1 MQPKFLAYMIISYN
15 WLSDYLPVEVEPEKL
30 SRILTAIGL
39 EVESL
44 HPYSSVKGSLKGL
57 ITGEVLTCE
66 KHPNADKLKITTVN
80 IGSGEPLQ
88 IVCGAAN
95 VAVGQKVVV
104 ATVNTEIHPINGEA
118 FTIKKAKIRSVESE
132 GMLCAEDEI
141 GLSNSHEGIM
151 VLPEDTKIGQP
162 VSELFDVY
170 IDQIFEIGLT
180 PNRMDAMSHLGV
192 AKDVCAW
199 LHHHEKL
206 NAQVKLP
213 FKNSFK
219 TDATVAAVKVEIKN
233 PEACPRYA
241 GVSLTNIK
249 VAESP
254 NWLKYKLKAIGLN
267 PINNI
272 VDISNFILHETGQP
286 IHIFDQEKI
295 AANTIIV
302 KTAEENSLFTT
313 LDDKERKLSGS
324 DLVIADAEGPMCI
337 AGVYGGLNSG
347 VTETTKNIF
356 IEAAWFNPIFIRK
369 TSMLHG
375 LRTDAATHFEK
386 GVDISETVQVLKR
399 TALLVQE
406 IAGGEITG
414 AIIDIYPE
422 PAQKKSIG
430 LKHHYLKKL
439 SGKNYHGDT
448 VKNILVSLGFEIVK
462 DSQDELWV
470 LAPFSKPDISLPADV
485 VEEVMRIDGLD
496 NIEIPASITIAPGIR
511 KEGHLPQYNEK
522 ALNYLTGAGFF
533 EIFTNS
539 ITNSK
544 YYTEEELGRAVKMI
558 NNLSA
563 DLDIMRPNMLETGL
577 EVIAHNLN
585 RKNHNLFLFEQGK
598 TYTTPEPGKYVEEKH
613 LSLYACGVY
622 QKAGWQYKA
631 QKVDYYYIKAICE
644 NIFKSLGLTKISFQ
658 LLEDATANSF
668 AEIKHKNRVI
678 GKAGLV
684 PTEKL
689 QQFGIK
695 EPVIFADLLWD
706 DILNLID
713 NKPPKYKE
721 ITKYQI
727 VERDLAVVLA
737 KATPYAAIEE
747 VIDQAKLPFLKN
759 VQLFDIF
766 ESDKLGLDK
775 KSVAINFSF
784 LNENKTLTDGE
795 VDEQMDQLISSF
807 QQKLAA
813 EIRK

>member
-1 MQPKFLAYMIISYN
+1 MIISYN
-15 WLSDYLPVEVEPEKL
+15 WLSDYLPVEVDPDKL
-30 SRILTAIGL
+30 SKILTAIGL

-44 HPYSSVKGSLKGL
+44 HPYSSLKGNLKGL

-80 IGSGEPLQ
+80 IGTATPLQ

-95 VAVGQKVVV
+95 VAAGQKVVV
-104 ATVNTEIHPINGEA
+104 ATVNTEIHPISGEA

-132 GMLCAEDEI
+132 GMICAEDEI
-141 GLSNSHEGIM
+141 GLGNSHEGIM
-151 VLPEDTKIGQP
+151 VLPEDTKIGRP
-162 VSELFDVY
+162 VAELFEVY
-170 IDQIFEIGLT
+170 TDQIFEIGLT
-180 PNRMDAMSHLGV
+180 PNRIDAMSHLGV

-199 LHHHEKL
+199 LNHHDKL

-213 FKNSFK
+213 YKNGFK
-219 TDATVAAVKVEIKN
+219 TDTTIASLKVEIKN
-233 PEACPRYA
+233 AEACSRYA
-241 GVSLTNIK
+241 GVSLTNIT

-254 NWLKYKLKAIGLN
+254 NWLKNKLKAIGLN

-286 IHIFDQEKI
+286 IHIFDQNKI

-313 LDDKERKLSGS
+313 LDQKERKLSGS
-324 DLVIADAEGPMCI
+324 DLVIADAEGPMCL
-337 AGVYGGLNSG
+337 AGVYGGQNSG
-347 VTETTKNIF
+347 VTDATTNIF
-356 IEAAWFNPIFIRK
+356 IEAAWFNPVFIRK

-399 TALLVQE
+399 TALLIQE

-414 AIIDIYPE
+414 SLIDIYPE

-448 VKNILVSLGFEIVK
+448 VKNILISLGFEIVK
-462 DSQDELWV
+462 DSMDELWV
-470 LAPFSKPDISLPADV
+470 LAPFSKPDISLPADI

-496 NIEIPASITIAPGIR
+496 NIEIPTSITIAPGVR
-511 KEGHLPQYNEK
+511 KEGYTTQFNEK
-522 ALNYLTGAGFF
+522 ALNYLTGVGFY

-544 YYTEEELGRAVKMI
+544 YYTEEELSKAVKMI

-585 RKNHNLFLFEQGK
+585 RKNQNLFLFEQGK
-598 TYTTPEPGKYVEEKH
+598 TYTEPEPGQYREEKH
-613 LSLYACGVY
+613 LALYACGVHH
-622 QKAGWQYKA
+622 KAGWQNKA
-631 QKVDYYYIKAICE
+631 QKADYYYLKAVCE
-644 NIFKSLGLTKISFQ
+644 NLFKSIGLNKISFQ
-658 LLEDATANSF
+658 LPENVPASGF
-668 AEIKHKNRVI
+668 AEIKYKNRVI
-678 GKAGLV
+678 GKAG
-684 PTEKL
+684 TIAAEKL

-695 EPVIFADLLWD
+695 EPVYYADLLWD

-721 ITKYQI
+721 ISKYPA
-727 VERDLAVVLA
+727 VERDLALVLA
-737 KATPYAAIEE
+737 KSTPYTAIEE
-747 VIDQAKLPFLKN
+747 VIAKAKLPFLQN

-766 ESDKLGLDK
+766 ESDKLGEDK

-784 LNENKTLTDGE
+784 LNENKTLTDKE
-795 VDEQMDQLISSF
+795 VDEQMEQLITDF
-807 QQKLAA
+807 QQKLSA

>member
-1 MQPKFLAYMIISYN
+1 MQLKFLVYMIISYN
-15 WLSDYLPVEVEPEKL
+15 WLSDYLPVELEPEKL
-30 SRILTAIGL
+30 SKILTSIGL

-44 HPYSSVKGSLKGL
+44 HPYSSVKGSLSCL

-66 KHPNADKLKITTVN
+66 QHPNADKLKITTVN
-80 IGSGEPLQ
+80 VGTVAPLQ

-95 VAVGQKVVV
+95 VAAGQKVVV
-104 ATVNTEIHPINGEA
+104 ATINTEIHPINGEP
-118 FTIKKAKIRSVESE
+118 FTIKKAKIRSIESE

-141 GLSNSHEGIM
+141 GLGNSHEGIM

-162 VSELFDVY
+162 VSELFEVY
-170 IDQIFEIGLT
+170 NDFIFEIGLT

-213 FKNSFK
+213 FKNNFK
-219 TDATVAAVKVEIKN
+219 TDTTVAPVKVEVEN
-233 PEACPRYA
+233 AEACSRYA

-254 NWLKYKLKAIGLN
+254 DWLKHKLKAIGLN

-286 IHIFDQEKI
+286 IHIFDQDKI
-295 AANTIIV
+295 ANNTIIV
-302 KTAEENSLFTT
+302 KTAEEGSLFTT
-313 LDDKERKLSGS
+313 LDEKERKLAAS
-324 DLVIADAEGPMCI
+324 DLIIADTAGAMCL

-347 VTETTKNIF
+347 VSENTSNIF
-356 IEAAWFNPIFIRK
+356 IEAAWFNPLFIRK
-369 TSMLHG
+369 TSMRYG

-399 TALLVQE
+399 TALLIQE
-406 IAGGEITG
+406 IAGGEISG
-414 AIIDIYPE
+414 ALIDIYPE

-448 VKNILVSLGFEIVK
+448 VKNILISLGFEIVK
-462 DSQDELWV
+462 DSMDELWV

-522 ALNYLTGAGFF
+522 VLNYLTGAGFF

-544 YYTEEELGRAVKMI
+544 YYTEAELSTSVKMI

-563 DLDIMRPNMLETGL
+563 DLDIMRPTMLETGL

-585 RKNHNLFLFEQGK
+585 RKNNNLFLFEQGK
-598 TYTTPEPGKYVEEKH
+598 TYSTPEAGKYVEEKH
-613 LSLYACGVY
+613 LSIYACGAY

-631 QKVDYYYIKAICE
+631 QKADYYYIKGICE
-644 NIFKSLGLTKISFQ
+644 NIFTSLGLSKISFQ
-658 LLEDATANSF
+658 LPENEADAGF
-668 AEIKHKNRVI
+668 AEIKYKRTLL
-678 GKAGLV
+678 GKVGLV
-684 PTEKL
+684 ASKKL

-695 EPVIFADLLWD
+695 EPVFYADLLWD
-706 DILNLID
+706 EVLSLVN

-721 ITKYQI
+721 ITKYPM
-727 VERDLAVVLA
+727 VERDLAVVLS

-747 VIDQAKLPFLKN
+747 VIEQAKLPFLQN

-766 ESDKLGLDK
+766 ESDKLGADK

-784 LNENKTLTDGE
+784 LNESKTLTDVE
-795 VDEQMDQLISSF
+795 VDAQMEKLINGF